1 MDYIIVIP
9 THNRVDVLQKKTL
22 PLLKRLG
29 IPSKKITL
37 FVSGG
42 EQKKMYQEGVPSS
55 EYNEIISKD
64 VKGIGATKN
73 AITAHYPEGKK
84 IVIVEDDL
92 NNLMKLS
99 SDAKKLVP
107 LTDLDSVIKQGFDL
121 CDKHK
126 TILWGI
132 YAVPNAFFMKPAVSF
147 DLKFIIGT
155 CYGII
160 NTKKIH
166 LHTNVKEDYELSLEV
181 WERYGAIVRFNNIV
195 ARRKAYPD
203 RGQGGL
209 ADLSERKAR
218 TEVSVDYLLKK
229 FPELI
234 HESKK
239 TKLGLREIQMNRGK
253 AVSSGVSGNG
263 KMLDEHKR
271 LVRVLKEDK
280 PEDIKKEL
288 SIQSK
293 ELKELEG
300 SGMPPQNALSEHDMT
315 DEGIQVLPIRN
326 RAKYNATKQ
335 HLLDTLH
342 NLLTVSKIPKPE
354 LKRTATNRGN
364 VIGTIGRTMTFGFGD
379 NRHGWNYYATNKK
392 HPEVFKALVEFGN
405 QVVPKGWEYQGITLN
420 HGVKAKKHIDT
431 KNSGKSVIIGIGD
444 FTGGEIKVWKA
455 NDTNPVIKNLHDKP
469 VMFNGGILPHETQ
482 PFKEGDKYGRYTII
496 FYKQKRRPSSGKIGV
511 GSGRGMM
518 EPPYGGSIFA

>member
-64 VKGIGATKN
+64 AKGIGATKN
-73 AITAHYPEGKK
+73 AITSHYPEGKK

-107 LTDLDSVIKQGFDL
+107 LTDLNSVIKQGFDL

-253 AVSSGVSGNG
+253 AVSSGVSGSG
-263 KMLDEHKR
+263 KP
-271 LVRVLKEDK
+271 
-280 PEDIKKEL
+280 PENI
-288 SIQSK
+288 
-293 ELKELEG
+293 
-300 SGMPPQNALSEHDMT
+300 LSEHDMT

-455 NDTNPVIKNLHDKP
+455 NDTNPVVKSLHNKP

-518 EPPYGGSIFA
+518 EPPYGGSVFA